1 MKKLLFIPLSL
12 VTVFVSA
19 QTLNRK
25 VVLSQG
31 QQIERVADVKMNF
44 SMDMMGQSIDMNMS
58 NGTTSLVEV
67 KTASAKENALTS
79 TVKRILMTLN
89 GMGQEM
95 TYDSDKKEDADSE
108 IGKKMGEMVGKT
120 TNLKVDGKGTITASD
135 DTTSV
140 LANSANGF
148 MSMAGNIA
156 NAGNKVGNVY
166 DLVANLP
173 EKAIKAGDTW
183 ADSTASG
190 QNKSATNYT
199 VLEVKG
205 GEATIG
211 MDGTIAQSGETETN
225 GMTVHLNLSG
235 KSKGQYIM
243 DVATGLVKKRT
254 VAMDATGT
262 MDVMGQSVPFTMKM
276 NMTEDVA
283 KK

>member
-79 TVKRILMTLN
+79 TVKRMLMTMN

-108 IGKKMGEMVGKT
+108 IGKKMGEYG
-120 TNLKVDGKGTITASD
+120 
-135 DTTSV
+135 
-140 LANSANGF
+140 
-148 MSMAGNIA
+148 
-156 NAGNKVGNVY
+156 
-166 DLVANLP
+166 
-173 EKAIKAGDTW
+173 
-183 ADSTASG
+183 
-190 QNKSATNYT
+190 
-199 VLEVKG
+199 
-205 GEATIG
+205 
-211 MDGTIAQSGETETN
+211 
-225 GMTVHLNLSG
+225 
-235 KSKGQYIM
+235 
-243 DVATGLVKKRT
+243 R
-254 VAMDATGT
+254 
-262 MDVMGQSVPFTMKM
+262 
-276 NMTEDVA
+276 
-283 KK
+283 